1 MKNKTLVIILAIIIF
16 AILATVQFGG
26 YFDFNKLVDFLTVP
40 FLVFGVL
47 LLIILNLPKVQLS
60 MKGIM
65 KNDDPRKKYLF
76 TSENETT
83 LAGPVCVTGAVRFT
97 GMIPVLYIF
106 PKILATSERIQFG
119 LLPFLTSPS
128 LSFFFTKQSK
138 TESLISQPTE
148 IIRYSR
154 GGGSILLVT
163 SQGETWKIFMG
174 RKKLDEIDMILK
186 DRIKGI

>member
-148 IIRYSR
+148 INRYSR
-154 GGGSILLVT
+154 AGGSILLVT